1 MKKAF
6 TMILSLSLAVVLAVS
21 MLSGCSL
28 DIPEASEV
36 KSIRVAT
43 SYISPSGD
51 YSSVKNAANYSSQSD
66 IPAVLY
72 SIEDTELIEET
83 IEIAKEFEAA
93 ADKQGEINSMP
104 IWFKCEYTLNN
115 GSTVTRGFEK
125 TIENSDEIFDDYLAD
140 IMDCAVSCITID
152 QLEDDDNWDDIE

>member
-1 MKKAF
+1 MKSNATKLLCIF
-6 TMILSLSLAVVLAVS
+6 LVTIMTFAVV
-21 MLSGCSL
+21 SGCSF

-43 SYISPSGD
+43 SYILQSGD
-51 YSSVKNAANYSSQSD
+51 YSSVKNAADYSSPSE

-72 SIEDTELIEET
+72 SIEDKELIEET
-83 IEIAKEFEAA
+83 IEVAKEFEAA
-93 ADKQGEINSMP
+93 ADKTGEINSIP

-115 GSTVTRGFEK
+115 GNTVTRGFEK
-125 TIENSDEIFDDYLAD
+125 TIENSDEIFYEYLAD

-152 QLEDDDNWDDIE
+152 QLEDDDNWDDIG

>member
-43 SYISPSGD
+43 SYISPRGD
-51 YSSVKNAANYSSQSD
+51 YSSVKNAADYSSPSE

-72 SIEDTELIEET
+72 SIEDKELIEET
-83 IEIAKEFEAA
+83 IEVAKEFEAA
-93 ADKQGEINSMP
+93 ADKTGEINSIPNM
-104 IWFKCEYTLNN
+104 
-115 GSTVTRGFEK
+115 V
-125 TIENSDEIFDDYLAD
+125 
-140 IMDCAVSCITID
+140 
-152 QLEDDDNWDDIE
+152 

>member
-1 MKKAF
+1 MKSNATKLLCLMF
-6 TMILSLSLAVVLAVS
+6 VIIMTFAVV
-21 MLSGCSL
+21 SGCSF

-43 SYISPSGD
+43 SYILQSGD
-51 YSSVKNAANYSSQSD
+51 YSSVKNAADYSSPSE

-72 SIEDTELIEET
+72 SIEDKELIEET
-83 IEIAKEFEAA
+83 IEVAKEFEAA
-93 ADKQGEINSMP
+93 ADKTGEINSIA

-115 GSTVTRGFEK
+115 GSTITRGFEK
-125 TIENSDEIFDDYLAD
+125 TIENSDEIFDEYLAD

-152 QLEDDDNWDDIE
+152 QLEDDDNWDDIG

>member
-1 MKKAF
+1 MKKTF
-6 TMILSLSLAVVLAVS
+6 TMILSLSLAVVLAVTL
-21 MLSGCSL
+21 LSGCSF

-43 SYISPSGD
+43 SYILQSGD
-51 YSSVKNAANYSSQSD
+51 YSSVKNAADYSSPSE

-72 SIEDTELIEET
+72 SIEDKELIEET
-83 IEIAKEFEAA
+83 IEVAKEFEAA
-93 ADKQGEINSMP
+93 ADKTGEINSIP

-140 IMDCAVSCITID
+140 VMGCAVSCITID
-152 QLEDDDNWDDIE
+152 QLEDDDNWDDIG